1 MVDAQGESVER
12 LEGMGARVALPPEA
26 GGDEEEEED
35 ITWDALAGAEETR
48 LQVEEALLL
57 PLQHPEAFAAVR
69 AGTRTLTTKG
79 DRAGTLLFYGTAPHK
94 QGVAARTLP

>member
-26 GGDEEEEED
+26 GGDDDEEEG